1 MTKQEF
7 IKKYCW
13 APESAANCHQI
24 TWDLMEEITETL
36 QDVDNAVDLD
46 TSVGA
51 LLYKIDILL
60 EVIDKETPDCD
71 FLKKVMSELEKIE

>member
-13 APESAANCHQI
+13 APESAADCHQI
-24 TWDLMEEITETL
+24 TWDLMEEMTETL
-36 QDVDNAVDLD
+36 QDADNAVDLD

-51 LLYKIDILL
+51 LLYELDILL
-60 EVIDKETPDCD
+60 EVIDKETPDYA

>member
-13 APESAANCHQI
+13 APESAADCHQI

-36 QDVDNAVDLD
+36 QDADNAVDLD

-51 LLYKIDILL
+51 LLYEIDILL
-60 EVIDKETPDCD
+60 EVIDKGTPDCA

>member
-13 APESAANCHQI
+13 APESAADCHQI
-24 TWDLMEEITETL
+24 TWDLMEEINETL
-36 QDVDNAVDLD
+36 QDADNAVDLD

-51 LLYKIDILL
+51 LLYEIDILL
-60 EVIDKETPDCD
+60 EVIDKETPDCA